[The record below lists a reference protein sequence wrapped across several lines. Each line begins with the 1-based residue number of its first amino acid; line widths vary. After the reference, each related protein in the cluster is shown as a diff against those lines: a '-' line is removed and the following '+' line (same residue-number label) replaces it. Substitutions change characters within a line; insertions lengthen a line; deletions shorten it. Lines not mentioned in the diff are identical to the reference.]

1 MKLTEYIKPQH
12 VMLGLRGDT
21 KEEVIEELVSLLAD
35 TKDVTDADVIYQA
48 VMARERE
55 GSTGL
60 EKGVAIPHAKSDAVK
75 GLSIV
80 VGISREGID
89 FESQDGKPAHL
100 FFLMVAPTSESGPH
114 VQAIAKIVKMIK
126 LDKFRKKLV
135 DAKKPQD
142 VVDAIFRAESG
153 EEEEE

>member
-1 MKLTEYIKPQH
+1 MRLTDYITREH
-12 VMLGLRGDT
+12 VKLGLEGEN

-35 TKDVTDADVIYQA
+35 TSDVREVDTVLEA
-48 VMARERE
+48 VMKRERE

-80 VGISREGID
+80 VGVSRDGID

-100 FFLMVAPTSESGPH
+100 MFLMVAPTSESGPH
-114 VQAIAKIVKMIK
+114 VQAIAKIVKMVK
-126 LDKFRKKLV
+126 LDKFRKKLI
-135 DAKKPQD
+135 DAKKPED
-142 VVDAIFRAESG
+142 VVEAISRVENG
-153 EEEEE
+153 EEEL